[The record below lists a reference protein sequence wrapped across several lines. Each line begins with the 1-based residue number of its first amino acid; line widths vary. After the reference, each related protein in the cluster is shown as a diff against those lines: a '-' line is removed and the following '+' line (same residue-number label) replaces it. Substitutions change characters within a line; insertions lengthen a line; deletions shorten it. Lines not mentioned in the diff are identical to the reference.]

1 VQRLHLAHQALP
13 LLKERPDLQLVAL
26 RPPPQYPT
34 RQIDR
39 AQRQP
44 GEERRADVD
53 APALGLDLD
62 DASDD
67 EVADLG
73 GVAGAEWGDG
83 EETVG
88 LDGEAGDGRADGGG
102 AAGDVCA
109 VSSVD
114 LSQRPSMITCFG
126 GSGEG
131 TGWHTSSIDCRR

>member
-1 VQRLHLAHQALP
+1 MQRLHLAHQALP

-26 RPPPQYPT
+26 RPPPQDPT

-39 AQRQP
+39 TQRQP
-44 GEERRADVD
+44 GEEGRSDVD

-73 GVAGAEWGDG
+73 GVARAEGGDG
-83 EETVG
+83 EEAVG

-109 VSSVD
+109 VSSVN
-114 LSQRPSMITCFG
+114 LSQRLSMISCHG
-126 GSGEG
+126 GIGKR
-131 TGWHTSSIDCRR
+131 TG